1 MHWQGCRYVSEKAP
15 GVTMLNMNP
24 SETRPAGPERFMPD
38 WVMGLVVRVCLVP
51 GIWMWARE
59 HAGSW
64 PQVDPGLVAA
74 AEIWGLPMMSAEAVS
89 FIAVWGGQILCGFL
103 VAGFLTRLS
112 GLGLLL
118 GILAYLIWV
127 SPLAWPI
134 AIVHGAAAFYLF
146 ARGGG
151 AFSIDGAI
159 VATAR

>member
-1 MHWQGCRYVSEKAP
+1 MRNCRISF
-15 GVTMLNMNP
+15 G
-24 SETRPAGPERFMPD
+24 SAGLRSNRI
-38 WVMGLVVRVCLVP
+38 LAARVCAAISLV
-51 GIWMWARE
+51 ASAVSR
-59 HAGSW
+59 

-74 AEIWGLPMMSAEAVS
+74 AEIWGLPMMSAEAVA